1 MASAARS
8 RGTLAVD
15 LGGGLRLPT
24 PVMVAAGCFGR
35 ELVPLMDPRKLG
47 GIVTNS
53 LTVQRQ
59 TGSSTPRMAET
70 PSGLLWDT
78 GQQNEGMEAFRATEL
93 QMLLRI
99 GVPVLMSIA
108 GTSVEEFVHLTVA
121 ADTSRGVS
129 GVEVNACSPS
139 RERGGRWFSSSPEA
153 AAEVSGAV
161 ARLTRLPVFVKLS
174 ANTANLI
181 ATAEACIRAGA
192 QGLTLIHSVPAMAV
206 DTDTFRPKLAAV
218 TGGLSGPALLPI
230 TVRAVHE
237 VATALPKV
245 PILGV
250 GGVCTAHDA
259 VELMLAGAWAVQVG
273 TALFSNP
280 MATIEITQGLASFLR
295 ERGLASPADLRG
307 KMAPY
312 PTPPVEP
319 EP

>member
-1 MASAARS
+1 
-8 RGTLAVD
+8 
-15 LGGGLRLPT
+15 
-24 PVMVAAGCFGR
+24 
-35 ELVPLMDPRKLG
+35 MDPRKLG
-47 GIVTNS
+47 GIVTKS

-78 GQQNEGMEAFRATEL
+78 GQQNEGMETFRATEL

-108 GTSVEEFVHLTVA
+108 GTSVEEFVHLTV
-121 ADTSRGVS
+121 
-129 GVEVNACSPS
+129 
-139 RERGGRWFSSSPEA
+139 
-153 AAEVSGAV
+153 
-161 ARLTRLPVFVKLS
+161 
-174 ANTANLI
+174 
-181 ATAEACIRAGA
+181 
-192 QGLTLIHSVPAMAV
+192 AV

-280 MATIEITQGLASFLR
+280 MATL
-295 ERGLASPADLRG
+295 
-307 KMAPY
+307 
-312 PTPPVEP
+312 
-319 EP
+319 